1 MAVIE
6 PQALAPQLATAC
18 QLLFWTFLDLLCIPL
33 IKCMVPLWEQ
43 TKWNTQWINET
54 KCIKMRWELPI
65 YSASFVYVGGIAK
78 QNRREQDLT
87 AWRSCPG
94 QATLGSWVGC
104 KIAQY
109 PPWMQTSQPLP
120 LHLKLGIVGSCFKP
134 HMVHVYQYSAYL
146 IYKYL
151 EIQVVWY
158 KLAISH
164 QGNYVPLYKIIYIV
178 ITIIYYHYL
187 SLWNCDDE
195 SIVLMAGQHLCLI
208 ASDATNCPVPSHQG
222 LQLRLTSWCKF
233 LQFFVSAD
241 RNTWKLWTKHDL
253 D

>member
-1 MAVIE
+1 MQHRAATNH
-6 PQALAPQLATAC
+6 PSPLHLGNWDTAAPVQLVVRRGHGCHWASGTGPAAC
-18 QLLFWTFLDLLCIPL
+18 NWTRQLLFWTFLNLLCIPL

-94 QATLGSWVGC
+94 QATLGSWAGC

-134 HMVHVYQYSAYL
+134 HMAHVYQYSAYL
-146 IYKYL
+146 IYKYV

-164 QGNYVPLYKIIYIV
+164 QGNSVPLYKMI
-178 ITIIYYHYL
+178 
-187 SLWNCDDE
+187 
-195 SIVLMAGQHLCLI
+195 
-208 ASDATNCPVPSHQG
+208 
-222 LQLRLTSWCKF
+222 
-233 LQFFVSAD
+233 
-241 RNTWKLWTKHDL
+241 
-253 D
+253 